1 MLISIALLAAPFGIY
16 FLYTLNE
23 KAKEDPPPISHG
35 EYDLR
40 QTDDYSADLIESRIG
55 LEWHRIADLPD
66 QFGLKGDDLSGAFAA
81 LSLSEK
87 NLRGLEIIGLEP
99 MVAADKMV
107 ADFSEDGE
115 EAPCIIEDYMGGLDP
130 APLFSEGPQPDKP
143 GLVSL
148 PIQEEIVGEDFDVL
162 DPGPDEVEPALLV
175 EEDEMEEYL
184 ESIAEEVDSSQG
196 ISIGN
201 GALAATFIISSQE
214 SAARKDADVKDRDE
228 GIASA
233 ISEERPLADALC
245 SRPIPDEIVKVAAL
259 ALKREDP
266 ISLIDYLWED
276 SRNDDEETGKW
287 LIDQLWD

>member
-1 MLISIALLAAPFGIY
+1 MKKHMLISIALLAAPFGIY

-23 KAKEDPPPISHG
+23 KAKEDPPPISHAG
-35 EYDLR
+35 YDLR
-40 QTDDYSADLIESRIG
+40 QTDEYSADLTESRIG

-66 QFGLKGDDLSGAFAA
+66 QFGLKGDELSGAFAA
-81 LSLSEK
+81 ISLSEK
-87 NLRGLEIIGLEP
+87 NLRGTEIIGLEP
-99 MVAADKMV
+99 IVAAEEMF

-115 EAPCIIEDYMGGLDP
+115 EAPCIIEDYVGGPDP
-130 APLFSEGPQPDKP
+130 APLFSERPQPDKP
-143 GLVSL
+143 GFVSL

-162 DPGPDEVEPALLV
+162 DPGPDEEASALFA

-201 GALAATFIISSQE
+201 
-214 SAARKDADVKDRDE
+214 
-228 GIASA
+228 
-233 ISEERPLADALC
+233 
-245 SRPIPDEIVKVAAL
+245 AAL

-287 LIDQLWD
+287 LIDELWD